1 MAVRYSVK
9 LPMSVNKPVTLSKA
23 EATITPFATLGK
35 IQVSL
40 RA

>member
-1 MAVRYSVK
+1 MTVTYSAK

-23 EATITPFATLGK
+23 EATITSFATLGK
-35 IQVSL
+35 IQVSR